1 MSWDDVSGAN
11 GFLQRVA
18 SLVPGIVAELPTE
31 AEWEYA
37 CRAGSETPFSFGA
50 TISPAQANYDG
61 NSPYAGGEKGEYRQ
75 KTVPVKSFAPNG
87 WGLYEMHG
95 NIWEWCADG
104 VRTYDGTEQENP
116 RGPEGRAPR
125 VVRGGSWDDEARGL
139 RSAYRDERRRDL
151 RGEGLFARGF
161 RFALRSTSQ
170 EQEAGAER
178 LPGAS
183 GVTRD
188 A

>member
-1 MSWDDVSGAN
+1 MSGAN

-50 TISPAQANYDG
+50 TTSSAQANYDG
-61 NSPYAGGEKGEYRQ
+61 NYPNAGGEKGEYRQ

-116 RGPEGRAPR
+116 RGPEGGAPR
-125 VVRGGSWDDEARGL
+125 VVRGGSWLVGAGGL
-139 RSAYRDERRRDL
+139 RSASRRGWPRAIRIVSL
-151 RGEGLFARGF
+151 SVQGF